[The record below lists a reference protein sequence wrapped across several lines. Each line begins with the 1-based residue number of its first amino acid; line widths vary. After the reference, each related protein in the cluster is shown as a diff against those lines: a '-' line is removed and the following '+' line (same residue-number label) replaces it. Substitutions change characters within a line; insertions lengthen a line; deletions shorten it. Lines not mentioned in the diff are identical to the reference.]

1 MLWFLLSC
9 DQTWHR
15 LLSGEGVSFPEDDGQ
30 GPQLRVEERVSIFKL
45 NRSWGS
51 QETGWEE
58 TREVSITDALLSSAG
73 TIILPAE
80 WVADRLPLELAQV
93 SLDIWL

>member
-1 MLWFLLSC
+1 M
-9 DQTWHR
+9 
-15 LLSGEGVSFPEDDGQ
+15 SGEGVSFPEDDGQ
-30 GPQLRVEERVSIFKL
+30 GPQLQVEERVSIFKL

-58 TREVSITDALLSSAG
+58 TREVSITDPLLSSAG

-80 WVADRLPLELAQV
+80 DVAIDFPWSWLRFPWIAV
-93 SLDIWL
+93 CSLQFWTRPVL